1 MIQQRRLPNPR
12 LTPDYEHT
20 AAPTTRSLT
29 QPIQSYAFVSPTAK
43 GQPPG
48 SWLTDSHQNRDPK
61 GILRNYLCSGGFERR
76 ARECPRNCVGMN
88 ERDAHAFNDKQEISR
103 SSEFL

>member
-20 AAPTTRSLT
+20 AAPTPRSLT
-29 QPIQSYAFVSPTAK
+29 QPIQGHTFIPPTAQ
-43 GQPPG
+43 GQLPG

-61 GILRNYLCSGGFERR
+61 RISAAVRLQGTTDGSGTETRW
-76 ARECPRNCVGMN
+76 
-88 ERDAHAFNDKQEISR
+88 
-103 SSEFL
+103 SSA